1 MEVDRVSDATIVRVR
16 EDLDV
21 LSAPQ
26 FENVLRRAK
35 DAGPGRV
42 FVSLEDCPY
51 CDSTFLNIVLRT
63 VYRIGTR
70 FAVIVPPGCLSR
82 RIFEVAGLAAQPF
95 VFDSLAEALEGSRG

>member
-1 MEVDRVSDATIVRVR
+1 MEVDRVNDATIVRVR
-16 EDLDV
+16 EELDV

-26 FENVLRRAK
+26 FEDVLRRAEE
-35 DAGPGRV
+35 GGSGRV

-63 VYRIGTR
+63 VFRIGTR
-70 FAVIVPPGCLSR
+70 FGVIVPPGSLSR

-95 VFDSLAEALEGSRG
+95 VFDSLAEALAGSPG

>member
-26 FENVLRRAK
+26 FENVLRRAEE
-35 DAGPGRV
+35 AGPGRV

-63 VYRIGTR
+63 VHRIGTR
-70 FAVIVPPGCLSR
+70 FAVIVPPGSLSR
-82 RIFEVAGLAAQPF
+82 RIFEVAGLATQPF
-95 VFDSLAEALEGSRG
+95 VFDSLAEALEGYRG